1 MAVPEFHSIVRHERV
16 RSIRLNRGRV
26 TDETSPRASSKS
38 SSAPGVFV
46 SNSLVCSTL
55 CGDAGSIV
63 PHHHARTLHE
73 YTRGHPIA
81 ALLIM
86 HALARSIDLAFPL
99 ASSFIIHGRIC
110 IPLWVPDPDCVGLPA
125 WLWLAE
131 CISAGAVV
139 GPAARGLRWQ
149 LFRETLTWCWW
160 PGRYCGQSVSG
171 HCSPVK
177 VTGGLTIEPAS
188 SPSPWG
194 PVRSARARE

>member
-1 MAVPEFHSIVRHERV
+1 MAVPGFHSVVRHERV
-16 RSIRLNRGRV
+16 RSIRHGRV
-26 TDETSPRASSKS
+26 ADETSSKS
-38 SSAPGVFV
+38 SSAPATGCLFPPLH
-46 SNSLVCSTL
+46 SLVCSTL

-99 ASSFIIHGRIC
+99 ASSFIIHGRIR

-131 CISAGAVV
+131 CICWCGRRTRR
-139 GPAARGLRWQ
+139 PRWQ
-149 LFRETLTWCWW
+149 LFRET
-160 PGRYCGQSVSG
+160 
-171 HCSPVK
+171 
-177 VTGGLTIEPAS
+177 
-188 SPSPWG
+188 
-194 PVRSARARE
+194 